1 MSGKL
6 KTYFTDLR
14 NEYPVIRAVFGVSL
28 ALVFATTVQYPA
40 PHLTAILTLMFL
52 GPGKQALGLKMEIII
67 PLLIYI
73 FGSVGVFLGNELID
87 YPLVILP
94 LLALAIFWSFK
105 LVKLV
110 QIPSPVRLVFLML
123 TVLIPFNSITANA
136 LGGIILKVLLL
147 NVIIAFIIVK
157 ISFIFFPDKPTDT
170 EGAKKKKS
178 GGAAEIDMNKVAFNG
193 VMVIFPIVVL
203 FYIFNATVGL
213 LTLVFTVILGFDP
226 FIYQSKKGLVII
238 VANLLGGFF
247 GILAY
252 QLLIVVPDYLFYI
265 FLTLSIA
272 FFFMINLFSGKK
284 IAPVF
289 ATSFNT
295 FIVIMGIISTS
306 TSGAG
311 NELWSRLAQIGVAV
325 VYTTL
330 AYIVVTAFNNPKISK
345 VEE

>member
-1 MSGKL
+1 MSGEL
-6 KTYFTDLR
+6 KTYFIDLR

-52 GPGKQALGLKMEIII
+52 GPGKQPLGLKNEIII

-73 FGSVGVFLGNELID
+73 IGSVGVFLGNELID
-87 YPLVILP
+87 YPFVILP
-94 LLALAIFWSFK
+94 LLALAIFWSFR
-105 LVKLV
+105 LV
-110 QIPSPVRLVFLML
+110 QIPAPVRLVFLVL

-136 LGGIILKVLLL
+136 LGGIILQVLLL
-147 NVIIAFIIVK
+147 NLIIALIIIR
-157 ISFIFFPDKPTDT
+157 ISFILFPDKPTNI
-170 EGAKKKKS
+170 EGTKKQKP
-178 GGAAEIDMNKVAFNG
+178 GGAGEFNMDKVAFNG
-193 VMVIFPIVVL
+193 ILVIFPIVVL

-213 LTLVFTVILGFDP
+213 LTLVFTIILGFDP

-247 GILAY
+247 GILAH
-252 QLLIVVPDYLFYI
+252 QLLIIVPNYLFYI
-265 FLTLSIA
+265 FLTLSVA
-272 FFFMINLFSGKK
+272 FFFMINLFSEKK

-306 TSGAG
+306 TNDAG
-311 NELWSRLAQIGVAV
+311 SELWSRLAQIGLALI
-325 VYTTL
+325 YTTL